1 MNFYQMNNLKIIFF
15 GTPDFSLDTLKYLHN
30 SNHKLISVVSSAD
43 KKSGRGL
50 KIKYSPVKNYCI
62 QNQISLLQPENL
74 KCIDFQNDLKNLKA
88 DLYVIVAF
96 KFLPKEVW
104 SIPKMGSINIHASLL
119 PNLRGAAPIN
129 WSLIYGHNKT
139 GLTSFFLDENIDTER
154 FTSIDIRIYDLEK
167 DIKNLTLQFEE
178 ILFKLDDISNNM
190 ADLESELILKLEKSN
205 IESKKENIENYQDT
219 TEEDLE
225 IKEKNTLGKIVISD
239 NIDAENDKDSSD
251 LNIEKEKNSLLK
263 ELSSLNP
270 EEQMQYA
277 LDQMMK
283 KNYNDSKN
291 ILDDFIKNFPENQLS
306 GSAHFWLG
314 KIYLF
319 ETNYRKAAIVF
330 GEGVQKFPNS
340 IKAPEMY
347 YELAKSLKE
356 MDKISESCKTLA
368 LLAQNYEG
376 NKFTKDPEKIKDKL
390 NCD

>member
-1 MNFYQMNNLKIIFF
+1 MKYISLFLLLFILTITFNKSFAEDALTIKQQLDRITEEIKDLNKAVFNKSFSNEKLN
-15 GTPDFSLDTLKYLHN
+15 SLDE
-30 SNHKLISVVSSAD
+30 S
-43 KKSGRGL
+43 
-50 KIKYSPVKNYCI
+50 
-62 QNQISLLQPENL
+62 
-74 KCIDFQNDLKNLKA
+74 IDA
-88 DLYVIVAF
+88 
-96 KFLPKEVW
+96 
-104 SIPKMGSINIHASLL
+104 
-119 PNLRGAAPIN
+119 
-129 WSLIYGHNKT
+129 
-139 GLTSFFLDENIDTER
+139 ER

-178 ILFKLDDISNNM
+178 ILFKLDDISKDM
-190 ADLESELILKLEKSN
+190 VDLESKFISKLEKIN
-205 IESKKENIENYQDT
+205 IEPRKENIENNKAA

-239 NIDAENDKDSSD
+239 DNTKNVKEPSD
-251 LNIEKEKNSLLK
+251 LNVERGKNSLLQEVINLK
-263 ELSSLNP
+263 P

-291 ILDDFIKNFPENQLS
+291 VLDHFIQNFPENQLS

-356 MDKISESCKTLA
+356 MDKISESCKTLT
-368 LLAQNYEG
+368 LLEQNYEG
-376 NKFTKDPEKIKDKL
+376 NKFTKDPEKIKDKI

>member
-1 MNFYQMNNLKIIFF
+1 MKYISLFLLLFILTINLNKSFAEDALTIKQQLDRIMEEVKDLNKAVFNKSF
-15 GTPDFSLDTLKYLHN
+15 DNEKLNSLDE
-30 SNHKLISVVSSAD
+30 S
-43 KKSGRGL
+43 
-50 KIKYSPVKNYCI
+50 
-62 QNQISLLQPENL
+62 
-74 KCIDFQNDLKNLKA
+74 IDA
-88 DLYVIVAF
+88 
-96 KFLPKEVW
+96 
-104 SIPKMGSINIHASLL
+104 
-119 PNLRGAAPIN
+119 
-129 WSLIYGHNKT
+129 
-139 GLTSFFLDENIDTER
+139 ER

-178 ILFKLDDISNNM
+178 ILFKLDDISNDM
-190 ADLESELILKLEKSN
+190 IDLESNLISKLEKIN
-205 IESKKENIENYQDT
+205 IEPKKENIENNKTT

-225 IKEKNTLGKIVISD
+225 IEEKNTLGKIVISD
-239 NIDAENDKDSSD
+239 DNTKNVKETSE
-251 LNIEKEKNSLLK
+251 LNVEKEKNSLLQEVSNLK
-263 ELSSLNP
+263 P

-291 ILDDFIKNFPENQLS
+291 ILDHFIENFPENQLS

-356 MDKISESCKTLA
+356 MDKIPESCRTLT
-368 LLAQNYEG
+368 LLEQNYEG

>member
-1 MNFYQMNNLKIIFF
+1 M
-15 GTPDFSLDTLKYLHN
+15 KY
-30 SNHKLISVVSSAD
+30 
-43 KKSGRGL
+43 
-50 KIKYSPVKNYCI
+50 
-62 QNQISLLQPENL
+62 ISLLLILFILTINFNKSFAEDALTIKQQLDRIMEEV
-74 KCIDFQNDLKNLKA
+74 KDLNKA
-88 DLYVIVAF
+88 VF
-96 KFLPKEVW
+96 
-104 SIPKMGSINIHASLL
+104 
-119 PNLRGAAPIN
+119 
-129 WSLIYGHNKT
+129 NK
-139 GLTSFFLDENIDTER
+139 SFDNEKLNSLDESIDTER

-178 ILFKLDDISNNM
+178 ILFKLDDISNDM

-225 IKEKNTLGKIVISD
+225 IEEKNTLGKIVISD
-239 NIDAENDKDSSD
+239 NNKAENDKDSSD
-251 LNIEKEKNSLLK
+251 LNVEKEKNSLLK

>member
-1 MNFYQMNNLKIIFF
+1 MKYISLFLLLFILTINVNKSFAEDALTIKQQLDRIMEEVKDLNKAVFNKSFDIEKLN
-15 GTPDFSLDTLKYLHN
+15 SLD
-30 SNHKLISVVSSAD
+30 
-43 KKSGRGL
+43 
-50 KIKYSPVKNYCI
+50 
-62 QNQISLLQPENL
+62 E
-74 KCIDFQNDLKNLKA
+74 
-88 DLYVIVAF
+88 
-96 KFLPKEVW
+96 
-104 SIPKMGSINIHASLL
+104 SI
-119 PNLRGAAPIN
+119 GA
-129 WSLIYGHNKT
+129 
-139 GLTSFFLDENIDTER
+139 ER

-178 ILFKLDDISNNM
+178 ILFKLDDISNDM
-190 ADLESELILKLEKSN
+190 ADLESELISKLEKSN
-205 IESKKENIENYQDT
+205 IESKKENIENYQAT

-225 IKEKNTLGKIVISD
+225 IEEKNTLGKIVISD
-239 NIDAENDKDSSD
+239 NNNAENDKDSSE
-251 LNIEKEKNSLLK
+251 LKAEKEKNSLLQ

-283 KNYNDSKN
+283 KNYNVSKN
-291 ILDDFIKNFPENQLS
+291 IFDQFIKNFPENQLS

-376 NKFTKDPEKIKDKL
+376 SKFTTDPEKIKDKL

>member
-1 MNFYQMNNLKIIFF
+1 MKYISLFLLLFILTINLNKSFAEDALTIKQQLDRIMEEVKDLNKAVFNKSF
-15 GTPDFSLDTLKYLHN
+15 DNEKLNSLDE
-30 SNHKLISVVSSAD
+30 S
-43 KKSGRGL
+43 
-50 KIKYSPVKNYCI
+50 
-62 QNQISLLQPENL
+62 
-74 KCIDFQNDLKNLKA
+74 IDA
-88 DLYVIVAF
+88 
-96 KFLPKEVW
+96 
-104 SIPKMGSINIHASLL
+104 
-119 PNLRGAAPIN
+119 
-129 WSLIYGHNKT
+129 
-139 GLTSFFLDENIDTER
+139 ER

-178 ILFKLDDISNNM
+178 ILFKLDDISNDM
-190 ADLESELILKLEKSN
+190 VDLESKLISKFEKSN
-205 IESKKENIENYQDT
+205 IEPRKENIENNKAATD
-219 TEEDLE
+219 EDLE
-225 IKEKNTLGKIVISD
+225 IEEKNTLGKIVISD
-239 NIDAENDKDSSD
+239 GNTKNVKEPSD
-251 LNIEKEKNSLLK
+251 LNVEKEKNSLLQEVSNLK
-263 ELSSLNP
+263 P

-291 ILDDFIKNFPENQLS
+291 ILDHFIENFPENQLS

-356 MDKISESCKTLA
+356 MDKIPESCKTLT
-368 LLAQNYEG
+368 LLEQNYEG

>member
-1 MNFYQMNNLKIIFF
+1 M
-15 GTPDFSLDTLKYLHN
+15 KY
-30 SNHKLISVVSSAD
+30 
-43 KKSGRGL
+43 
-50 KIKYSPVKNYCI
+50 
-62 QNQISLLQPENL
+62 ISLLLILFILTINFNKSFAEDALTIKQQLDRIMEEV
-74 KCIDFQNDLKNLKA
+74 KDLNKA
-88 DLYVIVAF
+88 VF
-96 KFLPKEVW
+96 
-104 SIPKMGSINIHASLL
+104 
-119 PNLRGAAPIN
+119 
-129 WSLIYGHNKT
+129 NK
-139 GLTSFFLDENIDTER
+139 SFDNEKLNSLDESIDTER

-178 ILFKLDDISNNM
+178 ILFKLDDISNDM

-205 IESKKENIENYQDT
+205 IESKKENIENYQAT

-225 IKEKNTLGKIVISD
+225 IEEKNTLGKIVISD
-239 NIDAENDKDSSD
+239 NNNAENDKDSPE
-251 LNIEKEKNSLLK
+251 LKPEKEKNSLLQ

-283 KNYNDSKN
+283 KNYNVSKN
-291 ILDDFIKNFPENQLS
+291 IFDQFIKNFPENQLS

>member
-1 MNFYQMNNLKIIFF
+1 MKYISLFLLLFILTINLNKTFAEDALTTKQQLDRIMEEVKDLNKAVFNKSF
-15 GTPDFSLDTLKYLHN
+15 DNEKLNSLDE
-30 SNHKLISVVSSAD
+30 S
-43 KKSGRGL
+43 
-50 KIKYSPVKNYCI
+50 
-62 QNQISLLQPENL
+62 
-74 KCIDFQNDLKNLKA
+74 IDA
-88 DLYVIVAF
+88 
-96 KFLPKEVW
+96 
-104 SIPKMGSINIHASLL
+104 
-119 PNLRGAAPIN
+119 
-129 WSLIYGHNKT
+129 
-139 GLTSFFLDENIDTER
+139 ER

-178 ILFKLDDISNNM
+178 ILFKLDDISDDM
-190 ADLESELILKLEKSN
+190 LDLETKLISKFEKNN
-205 IESKKENIENYQDT
+205 IEPRKENIDNNKAT

-239 NIDAENDKDSSD
+239 DNTKNVKEPSN
-251 LNIEKEKNSLLK
+251 LNVEKEKNSLLQEVSNLK
-263 ELSSLNP
+263 P

-291 ILDDFIKNFPENQLS
+291 ILDNFIENFPENQLS

-356 MDKISESCKTLA
+356 MDKIPESCKTLT
-368 LLAQNYEG
+368 LLEQNYEG
-376 NKFTKDPEKIKDKL
+376 SKFTKDPEKIKDKL

>member
-1 MNFYQMNNLKIIFF
+1 MKYISLFLILFILTINFNKSFAEDALTIKQQLDRIMEEVKDLNKAVFNKSFDNEKLN
-15 GTPDFSLDTLKYLHN
+15 SLDE
-30 SNHKLISVVSSAD
+30 S
-43 KKSGRGL
+43 
-50 KIKYSPVKNYCI
+50 
-62 QNQISLLQPENL
+62 
-74 KCIDFQNDLKNLKA
+74 
-88 DLYVIVAF
+88 
-96 KFLPKEVW
+96 
-104 SIPKMGSINIHASLL
+104 
-119 PNLRGAAPIN
+119 
-129 WSLIYGHNKT
+129 
-139 GLTSFFLDENIDTER
+139 IDTER

-178 ILFKLDDISNNM
+178 ILFKLDDISNDM

-239 NIDAENDKDSSD
+239 NNKAENDKDSSD
-251 LNIEKEKNSLLK
+251 LNVEKEKNSLLK

-291 ILDDFIKNFPENQLS
+291 ILDEFIKNFPENQLS

>member
-1 MNFYQMNNLKIIFF
+1 MKYISLFLLLFILSINLNKSFAEDALTIKQQLDRVMEEVKDLNKAVFNKSF
-15 GTPDFSLDTLKYLHN
+15 DNEKLNSLDE
-30 SNHKLISVVSSAD
+30 S
-43 KKSGRGL
+43 
-50 KIKYSPVKNYCI
+50 
-62 QNQISLLQPENL
+62 
-74 KCIDFQNDLKNLKA
+74 IDA
-88 DLYVIVAF
+88 
-96 KFLPKEVW
+96 
-104 SIPKMGSINIHASLL
+104 
-119 PNLRGAAPIN
+119 
-129 WSLIYGHNKT
+129 
-139 GLTSFFLDENIDTER
+139 ER

-178 ILFKLDDISNNM
+178 ILFKLDDISNDM
-190 ADLESELILKLEKSN
+190 VDLESKLISKFEKNN
-205 IESKKENIENYQDT
+205 IEPRKENIENNAATID
-219 TEEDLE
+219 EDLE
-225 IKEKNTLGKIVISD
+225 IEEKNTLGKIVISD
-239 NIDAENDKDSSD
+239 DNTKNVKEPSD
-251 LNIEKEKNSLLK
+251 LNVEKEKKSLLQEVSNLK
-263 ELSSLNP
+263 P

-291 ILDDFIKNFPENQLS
+291 ILDHFIENFPENQLS

-356 MDKISESCKTLA
+356 MDKIPESCKTLT
-368 LLAQNYEG
+368 LLEQNYEG

>member
-1 MNFYQMNNLKIIFF
+1 MKYISLFLILFIFTINFNKSFAEDALTIKQQLDRIMEEVKDLNKAVFNKSFDNEKLN
-15 GTPDFSLDTLKYLHN
+15 SLDE
-30 SNHKLISVVSSAD
+30 S
-43 KKSGRGL
+43 
-50 KIKYSPVKNYCI
+50 
-62 QNQISLLQPENL
+62 
-74 KCIDFQNDLKNLKA
+74 
-88 DLYVIVAF
+88 
-96 KFLPKEVW
+96 
-104 SIPKMGSINIHASLL
+104 
-119 PNLRGAAPIN
+119 
-129 WSLIYGHNKT
+129 
-139 GLTSFFLDENIDTER
+139 IDTER

-178 ILFKLDDISNNM
+178 ILFKLDDISNDM
-190 ADLESELILKLEKSN
+190 TDLESELTLKLEKNN

-225 IKEKNTLGKIVISD
+225 IEEKNTLGKIVISD
-239 NIDAENDKDSSD
+239 NNKAENDKDTSD
-251 LNIEKEKNSLLK
+251 LNVEKEKNSLLK

-291 ILDDFIKNFPENQLS
+291 ILDEFIKNFPENQLS

-368 LLAQNYEG
+368 LLAKNYEG

>member
-1 MNFYQMNNLKIIFF
+1 MKYISLFLLLFILTINLNKSFAEDALTIKQQLDRIMEEVKDLNKAVFNKSF
-15 GTPDFSLDTLKYLHN
+15 DNEKLNSLDE
-30 SNHKLISVVSSAD
+30 S
-43 KKSGRGL
+43 
-50 KIKYSPVKNYCI
+50 
-62 QNQISLLQPENL
+62 
-74 KCIDFQNDLKNLKA
+74 IDA
-88 DLYVIVAF
+88 
-96 KFLPKEVW
+96 
-104 SIPKMGSINIHASLL
+104 
-119 PNLRGAAPIN
+119 
-129 WSLIYGHNKT
+129 
-139 GLTSFFLDENIDTER
+139 ER

-178 ILFKLDDISNNM
+178 ILFKLDDISNDM
-190 ADLESELILKLEKSN
+190 VDLESKLISKFEKSN
-205 IESKKENIENYQDT
+205 IEPRKESIENNKAT
-219 TEEDLE
+219 TDEDLE
-225 IKEKNTLGKIVISD
+225 IEEKNTLGKIVISD
-239 NIDAENDKDSSD
+239 DNTKNVKEPSE
-251 LNIEKEKNSLLK
+251 LNVEKEKNSLLQEVSNLK
-263 ELSSLNP
+263 P

-283 KNYNDSKN
+283 KNYKDSKN
-291 ILDDFIKNFPENQLS
+291 ILDQFIENFPENQLS

-356 MDKISESCKTLA
+356 MDKIPESCKTLT
-368 LLAQNYEG
+368 LLEQNYEG

>member
-1 MNFYQMNNLKIIFF
+1 MKYISLFLLLFILTITFNKSFAEDALTIKQQLDRIMEEVKDLNKAVFNKSFDNEKLN
-15 GTPDFSLDTLKYLHN
+15 SLDE
-30 SNHKLISVVSSAD
+30 S
-43 KKSGRGL
+43 
-50 KIKYSPVKNYCI
+50 
-62 QNQISLLQPENL
+62 
-74 KCIDFQNDLKNLKA
+74 IDA
-88 DLYVIVAF
+88 
-96 KFLPKEVW
+96 
-104 SIPKMGSINIHASLL
+104 
-119 PNLRGAAPIN
+119 
-129 WSLIYGHNKT
+129 
-139 GLTSFFLDENIDTER
+139 ER

-178 ILFKLDDISNNM
+178 ILFKLDDISNDM
-190 ADLESELILKLEKSN
+190 VDFESKLISKFEKSN
-205 IESKKENIENYQDT
+205 IEPIKENIENNKAATD
-219 TEEDLE
+219 EDLE
-225 IKEKNTLGKIVISD
+225 IEEKNTLGKIVISD
-239 NIDAENDKDSSD
+239 DNTKNVKEPSK
-251 LNIEKEKNSLLK
+251 LNVEKEKNSLLQEVSNLK
-263 ELSSLNP
+263 P

-291 ILDDFIKNFPENQLS
+291 ILNHFIENFPENQLS

-356 MDKISESCKTLA
+356 MDKIPESCKTLT
-368 LLAQNYEG
+368 LLEQNYEG
-376 NKFTKDPEKIKDKL
+376 IKFTKDPEKIKDKL